1 MWKNQSVLH
10 NRKKDNQKTDRK
22 GKTNED
28 QVGFKKLPTYKTL
41 ETQET
46 EGGKKNTKKKT
57 LSGKEH

>member
-1 MWKNQSVLH
+1 MH

-22 GKTNED
+22 GKTNQD
-28 QVGFKKLPTYKTL
+28 QVGFKKLPFYKTL